1 MSYTLTLKKIENKDK
16 ITWCL
21 YNQHFIGYNPIEKK
35 FYIKLHK
42 DNYFYFLDD
51 CFDTFDPNNR
61 YLPIKKDIDYLK
73 KLNQNLIEF
82 SDSDKLK
89 KFFKRIKTIDNICC

>member
-42 DNYFYFLDD
+42 DN
-51 CFDTFDPNNR
+51 
-61 YLPIKKDIDYLK
+61 
-73 KLNQNLIEF
+73 
-82 SDSDKLK
+82 
-89 KFFKRIKTIDNICC
+89 